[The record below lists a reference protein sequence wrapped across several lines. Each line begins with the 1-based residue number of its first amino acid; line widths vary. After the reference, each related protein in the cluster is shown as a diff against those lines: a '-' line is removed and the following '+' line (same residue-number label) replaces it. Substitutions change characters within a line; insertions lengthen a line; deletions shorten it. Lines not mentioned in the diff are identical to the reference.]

1 MRFGFW
7 NMCEKLQLNLVIIF
21 EFHKDLQHYN
31 ICSSFTKIIIGIQYM
46 YSI

>member
-7 NMCEKLQLNLVIIF
+7 NMCEKLQLNFVIMF
-21 EFHKDLQHYN
+21 EFYKNSQHYN
-31 ICSSFTKIIIGIQYM
+31 ICSSSTKIGIQYM